1 MNYKSKIEA
10 YKLLRKGDFYLI
22 VNISDEYND
31 KEKVSL
37 KEKNKQDSFKKKKKS
52 VFEKMKTFI
61 NLNKSLIF
69 TGSDK
74 KNWFY
79 INKIRFTNI
88 NNVYT
93 FLFLN
98 KNNLNTNEV
107 KKLKQIFLL
116 FNKQQLNRL
125 NKNVKSY
132 LSK

>member
-10 YKLLRKGDFYLI
+10 HKLLRKGDFYLI

-61 NLNKSLIF
+61 NKNKSLIF